1 MKWPQE
7 VRHEN
12 QIARAGSDGTLGV
25 CVERVRG
32 RRFEPRKAGKIVIEL
47 GSDGERVYFRP
58 NHLVFETGKA
68 YNLVLKNT
76 DKTKHE
82 LEAHE
87 FVEKIFTR
95 KVEVVDREGQM
106 LAEIKGSVSE
116 VEVGPGGE
124 VEWLFVPM
132 QTGKDLSMDCALP
145 GHKEAGMFGTITI
158 N

>member
-1 MKWPQE
+1 MKLKLLALAATVPL
-7 VRHEN
+7 
-12 QIARAGSDGTLGV
+12 ACASSAFAAGDLSRANPEEIVVEMGSEGN
-25 CVERVRG
+25 RM
-32 RRFEPRKAGKIVIEL
+32 
-47 GSDGERVYFRP
+47 YFRP
-58 NHLVFETGKA
+58 NHLELETGKA
-68 YNLVLKNT
+68 YKVVLKNT

-95 KVEVVDREGQM
+95 KVEVIDHEGQM

-124 VEWLFVPM
+124 VEWFIVPV
-132 QTGKDLSMDCALP
+132 QTGKNLGMDCALP